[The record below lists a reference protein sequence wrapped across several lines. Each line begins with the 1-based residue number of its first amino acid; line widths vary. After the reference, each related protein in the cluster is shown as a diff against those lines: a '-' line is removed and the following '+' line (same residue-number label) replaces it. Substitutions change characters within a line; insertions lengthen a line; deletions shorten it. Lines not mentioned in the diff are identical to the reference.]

1 MAIASRRPADLR
13 LVRTADPFD
22 DDVIDL
28 DVATLI
34 IIDHPDDARLTGD
47 EFTIVHSVC
56 VSDGAGVAQTL
67 AMPTASTGLLVQFAA
82 DATLQDRSAALAM
95 AGAHQVET
103 VHTRS
108 AESGELVLIELGIQ
122 ATVALVDTL
131 STLPGVA
138 SVEMNHALGL
148 QAVANDSL
156 FVSGNMWGMYG
167 DLSAP
172 ANGFGSQ
179 AAEAWA
185 AGNTGKSTI
194 VIGDVDSGLEYTHP
208 DLNLNVWLNQGE
220 LPKTLALV
228 DLDHDGLITFRDL
241 NQSANAAFVA
251 DRNANGRID
260 AGDLLA
266 DSRWADLFDQDTNGF
281 VDDLIGWDFVNNDN
295 NPYDDNG
302 HGTHTAG
309 TIGAIGG
316 NATGVAGVNWSVQ
329 IMPLKFLDA
338 SGSGTLANAIK
349 ALDYYTAASALDQAK
364 QWASEFIAT
373 NNSWGGGGF
382 SSALQA
388 AIVRGARQDVLFIAA
403 AGNGGTDQ
411 RSDNN
416 DTVANYPSNYSTV
429 SGAGYEAVVAVAALT
444 NTGAL
449 ASFSNYG
456 PQTVDLGAPGVG
468 IFSTVPGGY
477 ASFSGTS
484 MATPHVTGALA
495 LYASLHPEFSASQ
508 LRDALLN
515 STPATAS
522 LAGKTVT
529 GGRLDVGTL
538 VNGSLQ
544 TQSLPDLVIGSLA
557 FDGVASVVHFQLGN
571 NGTVDVSNVASSLYL
586 SADAAVTTADL
597 LLGTVTAT
605 TVSAGSQL
613 AESLSVALSAQSV
626 AGTYFLG
633 AIADPGGT
641 ISEASE
647 TNNVSGLSLVILGT
661 GAGETLTG
669 TQVGDTLIGFAGDDT
684 INGGGGIDVMI
695 GGVGNDSYVVDQQID
710 VVLEAANEGADTVL
724 SSAALYALPVNVEN
738 LTLAIGSAAVT
749 GAGNT
754 AANVLLGNQSA
765 NTLVGLDG
773 NDTLDG
779 GPGADVLLG
788 GRGNDLYRVDDSL
801 DLVDEGSAFP
811 GYPGGAADVDTI
823 DSAASWFWDVYSVGE
838 ILQVDASNTAGTTT
852 IIGSMFSNQMI
863 GNAGSNVLYGR
874 GGSDTYRAGDGIDYI
889 SLSTLGLTDANAYV
903 GVDGNNLIIVDKRTT
918 GPTSYD
924 IVYEFDVLKDR
935 IDVKSYGYTNAAQV
949 LATGHNDD
957 AGNCYFALGDGRDY
971 VYLVGITLGQVTAAD
986 FVV

>member
-1 MAIASRRPADLR
+1 MALASGR
-13 LVRTADPFD
+13 LANFRHVQAADPFD
-22 DDVIDL
+22 DDAIDL
-28 DVATLI
+28 GASTFFVTDLSN
-34 IIDHPDDARLTGD
+34 DAGPAGG
-47 EFTIVHSVC
+47 EITIVHGLGE
-56 VSDGAGVAQTL
+56 GAGAAQTL
-67 AMPTASTGLLVQFAA
+67 AAPSSGTSLLVQFAL
-82 DATLQDRSAALAM
+82 DATPQDRSAALAT
-95 AGAHQVET
+95 AGARVVET
-103 VHTRS
+103 VHTSS
-108 AESGELVLIELGIQ
+108 AESGELVLVELDSQ
-122 ATVALVDTL
+122 ATAALVDTL
-131 STLPGVA
+131 GTLSGVA

-148 QAVANDSL
+148 QAISNDSL
-156 FVSGNMWGMYG
+156 FVSGSMWGMYG

-194 VIGDVDSGLEYTHP
+194 VVGDVDTGLDYTHP
-208 DLNLNVWLNQGE
+208 DLYLNVWLNQGE

-228 DLDHDGLITFRDL
+228 DVDQDGLITFRDL

-251 DRNANGRID
+251 DGNANGRID

-266 DSRWADLFDQDTNGF
+266 DSRWADRIDQDVNGF

-302 HGTHTAG
+302 HGSHTAG

-338 SGSGTLANAIK
+338 SGSGSLANAIK
-349 ALDYYTAASALDQAK
+349 ALDYYTAASALDQTR
-364 QWASEFIAT
+364 QWTSEFIGT
-373 NNSWGGGGF
+373 NNSWGGGGV
-382 SSALQA
+382 SNALLA
-388 AIVRGARQDVLFIAA
+388 AIVRGARQDALFIAA

-444 NTGAL
+444 STGAL

-456 PQTVDLGAPGVG
+456 PRTVDLGAPGVG

-484 MATPHVTGALA
+484 MATPHVAGALA
-495 LYASLHPEFSASQ
+495 LLASLHSDYSASQ
-508 LRDALLN
+508 LRDALLG
-515 STPATAS
+515 STLATAS
-522 LAGKTVT
+522 LAGRTVT
-529 GGRLDVGTL
+529 GGRLDVGAL
-538 VNGSLQ
+538 VNGPLQ
-544 TQSLPDLVIGSLA
+544 PQSLPDLVIGSLT
-557 FDGVASVVHFQLGN
+557 FDGLASVVSFQLGN
-571 NGTVDVSNVASSLYL
+571 NGTVDVSNVASNVYL
-586 SADAAVTTADL
+586 SADTAVTTTDL
-597 LLGTVTAT
+597 LLGTVTAS
-605 TVSAGSQL
+605 TVAAGSATTQ
-613 AESLSVALSAQSV
+613 SLSVTLPVQSV

-633 AIADPGGT
+633 AIADPTGAIT
-641 ISEASE
+641 EASE
-647 TNNVSGLSLVILGT
+647 TNNVSSLSPVVLGT

-695 GGVGNDSYVVDQQID
+695 GGPGNDTYAVDQQTD
-710 VVLEAANEGADTVL
+710 VVLEAANAGTDSVL

-738 LTLAIGSAAVT
+738 LTLAIGSGAAT
-749 GAGNT
+749 GVGNSS
-754 AANVLLGNQSA
+754 ANVLLGNEIA
-765 NTLVGLDG
+765 NTLIGMDG

-779 GPGADVLLG
+779 GAGADVLLG
-788 GRGNDLYRVDDSL
+788 GQGNDLYRVDDSL

-823 DSAASWFWDVYSVGE
+823 VSTASWFWDVYSVGE
-838 ILQVDASNTAGTTT
+838 ILQIDAANTAGTITLV
-852 IIGSMFSNQMI
+852 GSMFSNQMI
-863 GNAGSNVLYGR
+863 GNAGDSVLYGR

-903 GVDGNNLIIVDKRTT
+903 GVDGNNLVIVDKRTT

-924 IVYEFDVLKDR
+924 IVYEFDVAKDR
-935 IDVKSYGYTNAAQV
+935 IDVKSYGYTNVAQV
-949 LATGHNDD
+949 LATGHDD
-957 AGNCYFALGDGRDY
+957 GAGNCYFALGDGRDY
-971 VYLVGITLGQVTAAD
+971 VYLVGVTLGQVTAAD